1 MSIVVLPQQQRR
13 TGLQDFTEGMSPYLQ
28 MAFKAMLERQ
38 LAAPGQ
44 EMDQSKL
51 KLLQNKAEQDTL
63 TGVSKGELP
72 ATSIPKQYLNPASIN
87 TQGLTGTPE
96 TMAGLR
102 NVDLTSGDYEVRG
115 TPDFM
120 KRVMPETPQ
129 AAQSRMMS
137 SYATQ
142 QQNINPYKALL
153 AARNSVLLPIYEKVK
168 LGQPITEDE
177 KIFISL
183 KSKEKDL
190 DPAEQL
196 MMTFLAK
203 SLGVNVPTS
212 DQQPSSSKT
221 DEFGFSIGEVK
232 KGHKYIGN
240 NKWQKQ

>member
-142 QQNINPYKALL
+142 QQNINPYKALQAGKATL
-153 AARNSVLLPIYEKVK
+153 WEKAVNGEFLTDTEKMLLGVMAKEDPAKMSIYNMLFPNGVSGSTSSPAGGMVEVTNPKGNRVK
-168 LGQPITEDE
+168 IKSSDLD
-177 KIFISL
+177 SAL
-183 KSKEKDL
+183 KS
-190 DPAEQL
+190 
-196 MMTFLAK
+196 
-203 SLGVNVPTS
+203 GY
-212 DQQPSSSKT
+212 
-221 DEFGFSIGEVK
+221 K
-232 KGHKYIGN
+232 K
-240 NKWQKQ
+240 